1 MTPGA
6 APETHPITPLEGNDA
21 MARIVEFY
29 IPADFKPQI
38 KCVPQDEQGRLIVFP
53 TNLERP

>member
-1 MTPGA
+1 
-6 APETHPITPLEGNDA
+6 

-38 KCVPQDEQGRLIVFP
+38 KCVQDDRGRLVVFP
-53 TNLERP
+53 SNLKNQSEIGQFSIEKGLNK